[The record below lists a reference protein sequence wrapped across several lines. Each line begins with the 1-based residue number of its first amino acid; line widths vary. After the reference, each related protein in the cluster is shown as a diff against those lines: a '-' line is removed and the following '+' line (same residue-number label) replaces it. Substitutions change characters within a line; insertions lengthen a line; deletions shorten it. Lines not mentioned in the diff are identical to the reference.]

1 MQIKIKI
8 KNYIYKNTKR
18 KILYLI
24 WRDFKKN
31 IINSSDESFFKK
43 FINLIS
49 ALVAVILGNNI
60 DNNFHKRKYLILYY
74 FLRKYYRIK
83 SIVNL
88 NDIRNVEF
96 RKLLIGQQSGIEF
109 ENWIQMTDEY
119 SRISTPIIDSPYVKL
134 LKLLD
139 QKPEM
144 LNNDELLRQTDYYKM
159 CEVCI
164 KATGNYMEAR
174 DDNGIIEQIKK
185 FYLAYINYKNDD
197 LSSDYWDRFKH
208 SSHSSISEHIKV
220 HKILKSDCYEIIDG
234 HHRSAINFMK
244 GSSSVKVEI
253 LGSKFS
259 YLQKLIL
266 SSTWI
271 YDFEYYQPLNKEE
284 LNSWRVIRKCID
296 RADMM
301 FKYLEKEKIYLTKST
316 YADMP
321 CSYGFFLKCYKDK
334 GAKVTGVDI
343 DRSSIRVGEIVYG
356 LKDDE
361 IVYSDVIFF
370 LRNSTTQYDIVSC
383 LSFMH
388 HLVMGSINYP
398 YMSLLKDLDRIT
410 NKVLFIDTGQSHEEQ
425 YKDKLN
431 SWDDAYIIELIKNN
445 TNFKRVIPLGKDN
458 DNIAKQKNDNGRTL
472 FVCVK

>member
-1 MQIKIKI
+1 
-8 KNYIYKNTKR
+8 
-18 KILYLI
+18 
-24 WRDFKKN
+24 
-31 IINSSDESFFKK
+31 
-43 FINLIS
+43 
-49 ALVAVILGNNI
+49 
-60 DNNFHKRKYLILYY
+60 
-74 FLRKYYRIK
+74 
-83 SIVNL
+83 
-88 NDIRNVEF
+88 
-96 RKLLIGQQSGIEF
+96 
-109 ENWIQMTDEY
+109 
-119 SRISTPIIDSPYVKL
+119 
-134 LKLLD
+134 
-139 QKPEM
+139 
-144 LNNDELLRQTDYYKM
+144 
-159 CEVCI
+159 
-164 KATGNYMEAR
+164 
-174 DDNGIIEQIKK
+174 
-185 FYLAYINYKNDD
+185 
-197 LSSDYWDRFKH
+197 
-208 SSHSSISEHIKV
+208 
-220 HKILKSDCYEIIDG
+220 
-234 HHRSAINFMK
+234 
-244 GSSSVKVEI
+244 
-253 LGSKFS
+253 
-259 YLQKLIL
+259 L